1 MRINKMDDILMQI
14 YDIKNI
20 EEVWIY
26 DLSSSI
32 SVDNRLPII
41 PSLYVSYDGGKVI
54 NLCNKDKY
62 FDVLFKKVREVY
74 SVEKDRIIV
83 DKEKSPFRDIKI
95 KIDDNTKRI
104 LEENRLLEIE
114 NVYNF
119 YNNKKSYSDSLL
131 VQKDEFKFYLPII
144 LYHLKDIYSYM
155 NITINYDDYT
165 INGYRDN
172 YSINVKIDGM
182 DEQLYI
188 KYKKINE
195 YNFEFDIRSSYD
207 KFNSITM
214 NIDFRKDRINV
225 MYDFK
230 NKNVNGEY
238 DYFINNNEANYSH
251 KLYRNKLLVNKNGKL
266 NEVNNEY
273 KKYTSLDSED
283 NMKWYLLPWNGLYGV
298 NNSIIKVNDVNYFM
312 NIHNKYFSIIDG
324 DFLLKEYLSKSYNR
338 KLSFSNGDYKI
349 SLEEVDKIITGIK
362 LFDDIYV
369 IETFFDDNGVLNYY
383 YDSYLENKYFYHLY
397 NAKKDLKKDN
407 LIEVNKEKNV
417 IYGSDLYDKN
427 NILKLVRG
435 IK

>member
-1 MRINKMDDILMQI
+1 MRVNKMDDILMQI

-114 NVYNF
+114 KVYNF

-131 VQKDEFKFYLPII
+131 VQKDEFKFYLPIV

-172 YSINVKIDGM
+172 YSINVKIDGI
-182 DEQLYI
+182 DEQLYV

-283 NMKWYLLPWNGLYGV
+283 NMKWYLLPWNGLYGI

-397 NAKKDLKKDN
+397 NAKKDLKTDN

>member
-1 MRINKMDDILMQI
+1 MRVNKMDDILMQI

-114 NVYNF
+114 KVYNF

-131 VQKDEFKFYLPII
+131 VQKDEFKFYLPIV

-182 DEQLYI
+182 DEQLYV

-283 NMKWYLLPWNGLYGV
+283 NMKWYLLPWNGLYGI

-397 NAKKDLKKDN
+397 NAKKDLKTDN